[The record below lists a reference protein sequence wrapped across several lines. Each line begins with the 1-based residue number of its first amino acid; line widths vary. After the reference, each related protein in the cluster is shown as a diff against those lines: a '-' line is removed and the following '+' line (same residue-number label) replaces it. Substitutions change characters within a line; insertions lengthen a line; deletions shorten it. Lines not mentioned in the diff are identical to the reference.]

1 MIGSLIRSG
10 PEREVLFRLNPKKD
24 NTQFIECLSLLGGE
38 KRTNQKW
45 YIPGESIF
53 DALYYSRSVL
63 EVLNDS
69 IPVIGLLPLLDQL
82 DLFIQ
87 AKNWPRG
94 FFIKFAKYTTAWPM
108 ARYLHQ
114 ELPHVPDGF
123 SIHPLVFR
131 GKIRRILKNRLV
143 SFNNKNTRLWAGYL
157 QGVKRGCAV
166 VSEDFILDSMLKH
179 KAALSIQPVVNFED
193 YFFYESYFY
202 RFFRKFH
209 PSKPRL
215 VEASPAAS
223 WQAVRSEGGAR
234 EYIRKTLQSELSFSS
249 LLDMVEISPGHIE
262 EIHGVYK
269 PSLDEVRS
277 YACLGTS
284 SVKVS
289 AVCEP
294 LKVRLITKGDSFKYW
309 FSRFYQKDLW
319 SYLSK
324 FPQFS
329 LTNRP
334 LDPTDLHSLL
344 DRESKLGL
352 DFPNWVSGD
361 YSAATDGLN
370 LWFTKNAFET
380 SLTKTNYSEL
390 DKDLLRDVLYEQEIH
405 YPEPMVKKSGG
416 ALSSFLQTNGQ
427 LMGSVLSF
435 PILCTINLTCY
446 WAALEKY
453 TNRKIKMEDL
463 PVLVNGDD
471 ILFRSN
477 DQLYSLWIEEIT
489 RVGFSL
495 SLGKNYVHPK
505 VLTVNSQLYNYNGKD
520 FQFLGYLN
528 TGLLTG
534 QSKLTGRDAAR
545 DAPIWALYNETV
557 PNSLQPER
565 THRRFLHYNKELIF
579 RSTNGGTKKGGKFNL
594 FLPFSKGGLNFYKPP
609 KTKNRITSFQR
620 YWAWY
625 LENERKEYVQK
636 NERPPKFSLGL
647 VQERGFFTKPLLF
660 KHNPKLSLQPIIGPY
675 NRGVLPLEDREYKFP
690 ILAQPY
696 DTDRPK
702 LIFRFPKKTVMKDFR
717 TKWEQHRLCRLSNK
731 KIYTPGLQVCS
742 VQSLTELDTVGLE
755 SPEL

>member
-1 MIGSLIRSG
+1 
-10 PEREVLFRLNPKKD
+10 
-24 NTQFIECLSLLGGE
+24 
-38 KRTNQKW
+38 
-45 YIPGESIF
+45 
-53 DALYYSRSVL
+53 
-63 EVLNDS
+63 
-69 IPVIGLLPLLDQL
+69 
-82 DLFIQ
+82 
-87 AKNWPRG
+87 
-94 FFIKFAKYTTAWPM
+94 M

-123 SIHPLVFR
+123 SSNPLVFR
-131 GKIRRILKNRLV
+131 GKIRRILKNRLI

-166 VSEDFILDSMLKH
+166 VSEDFILESMLKH
-179 KAALSIQPVVNFED
+179 KAALSIQPTVSMED

-202 RFFRKFH
+202 RFFKSFH
-209 PSKPRL
+209 PSRPRL

-249 LLDMVEISPGHIE
+249 LLDMVEVSPGHIE

-269 PSLDEVRS
+269 PTLDEVRS

-319 SYLSK
+319 SYLSR

-334 LDPTDLHSLL
+334 LDPTDLHRLL
-344 DRESKLGL
+344 DRETKLGL
-352 DFPNWVSGD
+352 DFPDWVSGD

-380 SLTKTNYSEL
+380 SLCKTNYSDL

-405 YPEPMVKKSGG
+405 YPEPMVKKSEG
-416 ALSSFLQTNGQ
+416 ALSSFIQTNGQ

-435 PILCTINLTCY
+435 PILCTINLVCY
-446 WAALEKY
+446 WIALERY
-453 TNRKIKMEDL
+453 TERKIKMEDL

-477 DQLYSLWIEEIT
+477 SQLYSLWIEET
-489 RVGFSL
+489 SRVGFSL

-505 VLTVNSQLYNYNGKD
+505 VLTVNSQLYNFNGKD
-520 FQFLGYLN
+520 FKFLGYLN

-545 DAPIWALYNETV
+545 DAPIWALYNETI
-557 PNSLQPER
+557 PNSLIPER
-565 THRRFLHYNKELIF
+565 THRRFLHYNSKIIF
-579 RSTNGGTKKGGKFNL
+579 RSTKGGTKKG
-594 FLPFSKGGLNFYKPP
+594 
-609 KTKNRITSFQR
+609 
-620 YWAWY
+620 
-625 LENERKEYVQK
+625 
-636 NERPPKFSLGL
+636 
-647 VQERGFFTKPLLF
+647 
-660 KHNPKLSLQPIIGPY
+660 
-675 NRGVLPLEDREYKFP
+675 
-690 ILAQPY
+690 
-696 DTDRPK
+696 
-702 LIFRFPKKTVMKDFR
+702 
-717 TKWEQHRLCRLSNK
+717 
-731 KIYTPGLQVCS
+731 
-742 VQSLTELDTVGLE
+742 
-755 SPEL
+755 